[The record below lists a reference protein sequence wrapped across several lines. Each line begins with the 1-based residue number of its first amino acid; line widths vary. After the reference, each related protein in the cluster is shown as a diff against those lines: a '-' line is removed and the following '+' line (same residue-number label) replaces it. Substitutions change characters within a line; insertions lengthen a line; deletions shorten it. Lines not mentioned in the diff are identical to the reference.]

1 MSSSRVCSNASVALL
16 PYPTKMCSRGD
27 PARSRTVGCTR
38 NGPTF
43 LVSMLLSLK
52 IDGNTKHL
60 QINICHVSS
69 AGPGVGC
76 SRSNHL

>member
-1 MSSSRVCSNASVALL
+1 MHQWRFCRTRLKCVAAG
-16 PYPTKMCSRGD
+16 P

-38 NGPTF
+38 NGTTF

-60 QINICHVSS
+60 QIDICHVSS
-69 AGPGVGC
+69 TGPGVGC
-76 SRSNHL
+76 SRSNHLQAGVCG